1 MSEQRSR
8 SPKPGIEAEL
18 ATAQTAVPSDAQIQ
32 QQITALKNIVEQH
45 QGRLNT
51 VDQRSAHT
59 RDQMQKAQQLEAS
72 KQAIVS
78 SWSDSA
84 GPQERM
90 KAIEDMVAK
99 HDSLRG
105 KYTSTTTLRTKSGW
119 SHFSIVE
126 FFTKDARNDFLEL
139 VKKDALICQ
148 GQIAIARAQIPKYQ
162 RETDQPL
169 RCAISVYS
177 QVIGKQQRYKPTWE
191 MSAVWHDGEWI
202 LHMQTQEYDKTRVN
216 IYVNE
221 AVMQAFS
228 DKFAAEWAQWGG
240 QKGSGRRADGYRP
253 QDYYTIQVTA
263 MTASIANDLDEKYTA
278 LQEQKRYAKWDF
290 NGATKETIAS
300 MNKDIEDGI
309 ANENLKEGRPTDI
322 WHKLSSAYLQAIERN
337 IPKISSRP
345 RKPWITQS
353 TLDLLEERGR
363 LRQQGDMTKVAEL
376 NRDIRK
382 AAKRDKR
389 NWLDGQLQTGDWGPI
404 TNLRKPF
411 RTQVLALRRN
421 DQTTH
426 TATNADIY
434 ASHLANEQWKEAG
447 MPEGLSDTPVLNAP
461 PTISESTIS
470 MEERLQDLVDAKK
483 HQELVSNP
491 LFEVIMGEDISACKH
506 QRSGIRQ
513 GCTLSPLLFILL
525 QTVLF
530 HDVQQQYLRKH
541 PLANTPR
548 LPFFDVEFAD
558 DTVLIARTQEQMQ
571 DLLLIVQEE

>member
-221 AVMQAFS
+221 TVMQAFS

-278 LQEQKRYAKWDF
+278 LQEQKR
-290 NGATKETIAS
+290 TT
-300 MNKDIEDGI
+300 
-309 ANENLKEGRPTDI
+309 TT
-322 WHKLSSAYLQAIERN
+322 
-337 IPKISSRP
+337 SSRP
-345 RKPWITQS
+345 STNRRDDDDAMEGVPGVRLPKPKG
-353 TLDLLEERGR
+353 DGRGANR
-363 LRQQGDMTKVAEL
+363 RQQ
-376 NRDIRK
+376 
-382 AAKRDKR
+382 
-389 NWLDGQLQTGDWGPI
+389 
-404 TNLRKPF
+404 
-411 RTQVLALRRN
+411 
-421 DQTTH
+421 
-426 TATNADIY
+426 
-434 ASHLANEQWKEAG
+434 
-447 MPEGLSDTPVLNAP
+447 
-461 PTISESTIS
+461 
-470 MEERLQDLVDAKK
+470 
-483 HQELVSNP
+483 
-491 LFEVIMGEDISACKH
+491 
-506 QRSGIRQ
+506 
-513 GCTLSPLLFILL
+513 
-525 QTVLF
+525 
-530 HDVQQQYLRKH
+530 
-541 PLANTPR
+541 
-548 LPFFDVEFAD
+548 
-558 DTVLIARTQEQMQ
+558 
-571 DLLLIVQEE
+571 